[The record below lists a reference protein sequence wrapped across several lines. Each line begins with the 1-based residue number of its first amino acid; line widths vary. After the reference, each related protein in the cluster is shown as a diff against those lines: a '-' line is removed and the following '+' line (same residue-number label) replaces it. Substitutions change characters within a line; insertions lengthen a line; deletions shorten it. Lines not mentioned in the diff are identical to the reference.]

1 MKRFAI
7 YTVAAATALTGTV
20 LLGTGAQATTDHCDS
35 TLYPNKVE
43 LDNGGTSVDTGLA
56 EGTEVCIKAGTKT
69 VVVFVDGDGFI
80 TQSTIK
86 NKPGNAF
93 LGISYYAYGDE
104 ECENTDSY
112 SGDCDDPS

>member
-35 TLYPNKVE
+35 ALFPNKVE

-56 EGTEVCIKAGTKT
+56 EGTQVCIKAGTKT
-69 VVVFVDGDGFI
+69 VVVSVDENGYI
-80 TQSTIK
+80 TQNEIK
-86 NKPGNAF
+86 NKTGKAF

-104 ECENTDSY
+104 ECENTDPY
-112 SGDCDDPS
+112 SGECY